1 MKGLLY
7 KEWATLTSSYKQ
19 TVFFI
24 AFLYGGISILTGQ
37 TGMAYALLVV
47 FSILITSTISFDENS
62 HWDIYARTLPVTPA
76 QLVGSKYLFGLCGL
90 ALGTVCTVLIVLLIS
105 AMLAVGVRFAVRTYR
120 ESMELSETELLCST
134 LTAAISDKLRY
145 SGEVGQNMFIQGVGT
160 TDSGGGGSF
169 AISDD
174 GEVVIQTTDSEEFRL
189 LGSAS
194 YPQGLRVRTTGT
206 GETGFISYSAE
217 TGIFTVSFAIADAQG
232 NILKETCFDVKR
244 INAGKK

>member
-1 MKGLLY
+1 MKKLRNQNGL
-7 KEWATLTSSYKQ
+7 TLTEM
-19 TVFFI
+19 
-24 AFLYGGISILTGQ
+24 L
-37 TGMAYALLVV
+37 
-47 FSILITSTISFDENS
+47 
-62 HWDIYARTLPVTPA
+62 
-76 QLVGSKYLFGLCGL
+76 
-90 ALGTVCTVLIVLLIS
+90 CTVIIVLLFS
-105 AMLAVGVRFAVRTYR
+105 SLVAVGANAAVRSFR
-120 ESMELSETELLCST
+120 ISMADSQAQELCST
-134 LTAAISDKLRY
+134 LTTAISDKLRY

-160 TDSGGGGSF
+160 TDSSGGGSF

-232 NILKETCFDVKR
+232 NILKETCFNVKR

>member
-1 MKGLLY
+1 M
-7 KEWATLTSSYKQ
+7 TLT
-19 TVFFI
+19 
-24 AFLYGGISILTGQ
+24 
-37 TGMAYALLVV
+37 
-47 FSILITSTISFDENS
+47 E
-62 HWDIYARTLPVTPA
+62 TL
-76 QLVGSKYLFGLCGL
+76 
-90 ALGTVCTVLIVLLIS
+90 CTVLIVLLIS

-194 YPQGLRVRTTGT
+194 YPQGPAGADDRHGGNGLHQLQRRNRNLYRFLCHRGRAGEYPEGDMLRRQ
-206 GETGFISYSAE
+206 AH
-217 TGIFTVSFAIADAQG
+217 
-232 NILKETCFDVKR
+232 
-244 INAGKK
+244 NAGKK

>member
-1 MKGLLY
+1 MKKLRGSRGV
-7 KEWATLTSSYKQ
+7 TLT
-19 TVFFI
+19 
-24 AFLYGGISILTGQ
+24 
-37 TGMAYALLVV
+37 
-47 FSILITSTISFDENS
+47 E
-62 HWDIYARTLPVTPA
+62 TL
-76 QLVGSKYLFGLCGL
+76 
-90 ALGTVCTVLIVLLIS
+90 CTVLIVLLIS

-120 ESMELSETELLCST
+120 EELSETELLCST

-145 SGEVGQNMFIQGVGT
+145 SGDVNGGFFAGVGAA
-160 TDSGGGGSF
+160 DGGGAF
-169 AISDD
+169 HIED
-174 GEVVIQTTDSEEFRL
+174 GEVIIETIDKEKVKL

>member
-1 MKGLLY
+1 MKKLRGSRGV
-7 KEWATLTSSYKQ
+7 TLT
-19 TVFFI
+19 
-24 AFLYGGISILTGQ
+24 
-37 TGMAYALLVV
+37 
-47 FSILITSTISFDENS
+47 E
-62 HWDIYARTLPVTPA
+62 TL
-76 QLVGSKYLFGLCGL
+76 
-90 ALGTVCTVLIVLLIS
+90 CTVLIVLLIS

-145 SGEVGQNMFIQGVGT
+145 SGKEGQGVGT

-232 NILKETCFDVKR
+232 NILKKTCFDVKR

>member
-1 MKGLLY
+1 MKKLRGRRGV
-7 KEWATLTSSYKQ
+7 TLT
-19 TVFFI
+19 
-24 AFLYGGISILTGQ
+24 
-37 TGMAYALLVV
+37 
-47 FSILITSTISFDENS
+47 E
-62 HWDIYARTLPVTPA
+62 TL
-76 QLVGSKYLFGLCGL
+76 
-90 ALGTVCTVLIVLLIS
+90 CTVLIVLLIS

-174 GEVVIQTTDSEEFRL
+174 GEEFRL

>member
-1 MKGLLY
+1 MKKLRGRRGV
-7 KEWATLTSSYKQ
+7 TLT
-19 TVFFI
+19 
-24 AFLYGGISILTGQ
+24 
-37 TGMAYALLVV
+37 
-47 FSILITSTISFDENS
+47 E
-62 HWDIYARTLPVTPA
+62 TL
-76 QLVGSKYLFGLCGL
+76 
-90 ALGTVCTVLIVLLIS
+90 CTVLIVLLIS

-160 TDSGGGGSF
+160 TDSSGGGSF

-174 GEVVIQTTDSEEFRL
+174 GEVVIQTTDSEEF
-189 LGSAS
+189 

>member
-1 MKGLLY
+1 MKKLRGSRGV
-7 KEWATLTSSYKQ
+7 TLT
-19 TVFFI
+19 
-24 AFLYGGISILTGQ
+24 
-37 TGMAYALLVV
+37 
-47 FSILITSTISFDENS
+47 E
-62 HWDIYARTLPVTPA
+62 TL
-76 QLVGSKYLFGLCGL
+76 
-90 ALGTVCTVLIVLLIS
+90 CTVLIVLLIS

-194 YPQGLRVRTTGT
+194 YPQGPAGCGRPGT
-206 GETGFISYSAE
+206 GETGSSATAPKQESLPFPLPSRTRRGIS
-217 TGIFTVSFAIADAQG
+217 
-232 NILKETCFDVKR
+232 
-244 INAGKK
+244 

>member
-1 MKGLLY
+1 MKKLRGSRGV
-7 KEWATLTSSYKQ
+7 TLT
-19 TVFFI
+19 
-24 AFLYGGISILTGQ
+24 
-37 TGMAYALLVV
+37 
-47 FSILITSTISFDENS
+47 E
-62 HWDIYARTLPVTPA
+62 TL
-76 QLVGSKYLFGLCGL
+76 
-90 ALGTVCTVLIVLLIS
+90 CTVLIVLLIS

-120 ESMELSETELLCST
+120 ESMELSETEPLCST

-160 TDSGGGGSF
+160 TYSGGGSF

-194 YPQGLRVRTTGT
+194 YPQGLRVRMTGT

>member
-1 MKGLLY
+1 MKKLRGSRGV
-7 KEWATLTSSYKQ
+7 TLT
-19 TVFFI
+19 
-24 AFLYGGISILTGQ
+24 
-37 TGMAYALLVV
+37 
-47 FSILITSTISFDENS
+47 E
-62 HWDIYARTLPVTPA
+62 TL
-76 QLVGSKYLFGLCGL
+76 
-90 ALGTVCTVLIVLLIS
+90 CTVLIVLLIS

-145 SGEVGQNMFIQGVGT
+145 SGEVGQMFIQGVGK

-174 GEVVIQTTDSEEFRL
+174 GEVVIRTTDSKEIRL

-206 GETGFISYSAE
+206 GETGFISYSAK

>member
-1 MKGLLY
+1 MKKLRNQNGL
-7 KEWATLTSSYKQ
+7 TLTEM
-19 TVFFI
+19 
-24 AFLYGGISILTGQ
+24 L
-37 TGMAYALLVV
+37 
-47 FSILITSTISFDENS
+47 
-62 HWDIYARTLPVTPA
+62 
-76 QLVGSKYLFGLCGL
+76 
-90 ALGTVCTVLIVLLIS
+90 CTVIIVLLFS
-105 AMLAVGVRFAVRTYR
+105 SLVAVGANAAVRSFR
-120 ESMELSETELLCST
+120 ISMADSQAQELCST
-134 LTAAISDKLRY
+134 LTTAISDKLRY

-206 GETGFISYSAE
+206 GETGFISYSAK

>member
-1 MKGLLY
+1 MKKLRGSRGV
-7 KEWATLTSSYKQ
+7 TLT
-19 TVFFI
+19 
-24 AFLYGGISILTGQ
+24 
-37 TGMAYALLVV
+37 
-47 FSILITSTISFDENS
+47 E
-62 HWDIYARTLPVTPA
+62 TL
-76 QLVGSKYLFGLCGL
+76 
-90 ALGTVCTVLIVLLIS
+90 CTVLIVLLIS

-145 SGEVGQNMFIQGVGT
+145 SGEVGQNMFIQGVG
-160 TDSGGGGSF
+160 
-169 AISDD
+169 
-174 GEVVIQTTDSEEFRL
+174 TTDSEEFRL

>member
-1 MKGLLY
+1 MKKLRGSRGV
-7 KEWATLTSSYKQ
+7 TLT
-19 TVFFI
+19 
-24 AFLYGGISILTGQ
+24 
-37 TGMAYALLVV
+37 
-47 FSILITSTISFDENS
+47 E
-62 HWDIYARTLPVTPA
+62 TL
-76 QLVGSKYLFGLCGL
+76 
-90 ALGTVCTVLIVLLIS
+90 CTVLIVLLIS

-160 TDSGGGGSF
+160 TDSGGGSF
-169 AISDD
+169 AI

>member
-1 MKGLLY
+1 MKKLRGSRGV
-7 KEWATLTSSYKQ
+7 TLT
-19 TVFFI
+19 
-24 AFLYGGISILTGQ
+24 
-37 TGMAYALLVV
+37 
-47 FSILITSTISFDENS
+47 E
-62 HWDIYARTLPVTPA
+62 TL
-76 QLVGSKYLFGLCGL
+76 
-90 ALGTVCTVLIVLLIS
+90 CTVLIVLLIS

-206 GETGFISYSAE
+206 G
-217 TGIFTVSFAIADAQG
+217 G
-232 NILKETCFDVKR
+232 NGLHQLQRRNRNLYRFLCHRGRAGEYPEGDMLRRQAHQCGQKVKKSCR
-244 INAGKK
+244 TFCPAAPFNRFV

>member
-1 MKGLLY
+1 MKKLRGSRGV
-7 KEWATLTSSYKQ
+7 TLT
-19 TVFFI
+19 
-24 AFLYGGISILTGQ
+24 
-37 TGMAYALLVV
+37 
-47 FSILITSTISFDENS
+47 E
-62 HWDIYARTLPVTPA
+62 TL
-76 QLVGSKYLFGLCGL
+76 
-90 ALGTVCTVLIVLLIS
+90 CTVLIVLLIS

-120 ESMELSETELLCST
+120 ESMELLCST

>member
-1 MKGLLY
+1 MKKLRGSRGV
-7 KEWATLTSSYKQ
+7 TLT
-19 TVFFI
+19 
-24 AFLYGGISILTGQ
+24 
-37 TGMAYALLVV
+37 
-47 FSILITSTISFDENS
+47 E
-62 HWDIYARTLPVTPA
+62 TL
-76 QLVGSKYLFGLCGL
+76 
-90 ALGTVCTVLIVLLIS
+90 CTVLIVLLIS

-174 GEVVIQTTDSEEFRL
+174 SEEFRL

>member
-1 MKGLLY
+1 MKRLRGSRGV
-7 KEWATLTSSYKQ
+7 TLT
-19 TVFFI
+19 
-24 AFLYGGISILTGQ
+24 
-37 TGMAYALLVV
+37 
-47 FSILITSTISFDENS
+47 E
-62 HWDIYARTLPVTPA
+62 TL
-76 QLVGSKYLFGLCGL
+76 
-90 ALGTVCTVLIVLLIS
+90 CTVLIVLLIS

-134 LTAAISDKLRY
+134 LTVAISDKLRY
-145 SGEVGQNMFIQGVGT
+145 SGDVSGGFFAGVGA
-160 TDSGGGGSF
+160 F
-169 AISDD
+169 HIED
-174 GEVVIQTTDSEEFRL
+174 GEVIIETIDKEKVKL